1 MLSSVNAIMSKTSA
15 KKDEDY
21 QQLDMTF
28 LCFIYLSLLDAIVVR
43 VKQTKIIEYTV
54 YINMNWHIVILKY
67 IKKNCNNEHW
77 YQIIFI
83 YTSHYVFIKFYFT
96 SWF

>member
-1 MLSSVNAIMSKTSA
+1 MLSTVNAIMSKTSA
-15 KKDEDY
+15 KRDEDY

-54 YINMNWHIVILKY
+54 YINMN
-67 IKKNCNNEHW
+67 
-77 YQIIFI
+77 
-83 YTSHYVFIKFYFT
+83 
-96 SWF
+96 